1 MNTELSKWEKV
12 NQSETIDQ
20 FYDVLLEL
28 SENGI
33 IQGRTRSFSVN
44 TMISQA
50 KQYYDDP
57 HNSINPRGVTREYGL
72 RQQLMYL
79 KFYKR

>member
-1 MNTELSKWEKV
+1 MSTELAKWEKV
-12 NQSETIDQ
+12 NQTETIYQ
-20 FYDVLLEL
+20 FYNVLIEL
-28 SENGI
+28 SEGGI

-50 KQYYDDP
+50 KDYYDDTN
-57 HNSINPRGVTREYGL
+57 NSINPRGVTREYGL

-79 KFYKR
+79 KFYKK